1 MCHHSVQVEINIHK
15 FFTGYQEPFSDK
27 CFQRSEG
34 WPILYK
40 LKDWPPQM
48 QFEVRLPRHGGE
60 FLASLPYQEY
70 TDPKAGLLNLATK
83 LPKKAVK
90 PDLGPKTYIAYG
102 LREELGYG
110 DSVTKLHCDMSDAV
124 LLHQSLSQYYSISC
138 SWSILWFQKSIAKSC
153 RGSDMAL
160 SITCSVCSSLLWQVN
175 VLTHSKEVKL
185 SKDARDTL
193 SRLRS
198 KYRRK
203 KKKESAA
210 LINASS
216 LSSNGGDANGGLLSS
231 KTDNVVRGRGGRI
244 IKRRGVQKEESDE
257 EESDRED
264 IDVNGSLDVDST
276 YGGALWDIF
285 RREDVPKLQE
295 YLLKHVAEFRH
306 YDDQPI
312 DGVRL

>member
-1 MCHHSVQVEINIHK
+1 
-15 FFTGYQEPFSDK
+15 
-27 CFQRSEG
+27 
-34 WPILYK
+34 
-40 LKDWPPQM
+40 M
-48 QFEVRLPRHGGE
+48 QCL
-60 FLASLPYQEY
+60 FL
-70 TDPKAGLLNLATK
+70 
-83 LPKKAVK
+83 
-90 PDLGPKTYIAYG
+90 
-102 LREELGYG
+102 
-110 DSVTKLHCDMSDAV
+110 
-124 LLHQSLSQYYSISC
+124 
-138 SWSILWFQKSIAKSC
+138 
-153 RGSDMAL
+153 
-160 SITCSVCSSLLWQVN
+160 LLWQVN

-185 SKDARDTL
+185 GEDVRGTL
-193 SRLRS
+193 SKLRS

-210 LINASS
+210 LT
-216 LSSNGGDANGGLLSS
+216 NGADANGGLLSS
-231 KTDNVVRGRGGRI
+231 KTDNVVRGRGGRV

-312 DGVRL
+312 DGVRLYPSPR